1 MARSMAARLRK
12 YSVSFQDIR
21 RPQSK
26 AATRNLPTTSLGRT
40 NLVKGPRLLRTID
53 PHQQVEPVIRLSA
66 RTSVPRFYFHLRN
79 DLDVPDDEGKDLPD
93 LEAALELAAS
103 EARKLAGEIVKE
115 NGRIT
120 LSHRIDIED
129 DQHKLLASV
138 SVRDVVRVES

>member
-1 MARSMAARLRK
+1 
-12 YSVSFQDIR
+12 
-21 RPQSK
+21 
-26 AATRNLPTTSLGRT
+26 
-40 NLVKGPRLLRTID
+40 
-53 PHQQVEPVIRLSA
+53 VEPVIRLSA